1 MIFCK
6 NHGNMRKR
14 CGNHRFLLVVKVGD
28 LLKKNNLE
36 KIRSSFFFGFGRL
49 GLVRQ
54 KIGGDRAAAES
65 CGEQKT
71 GMVYGQAQFLSLR

>member
-1 MIFCK
+1 MDLWVIFGK

-36 KIRSSFFFGFGRL
+36 KIRSSVFWFWKVGVGKAKDRW
-49 GLVRQ
+49 RQ
-54 KIGGDRAAAES
+54 GG
-65 CGEQKT
+65 G
-71 GMVYGQAQFLSLR
+71 

>member
-1 MIFCK
+1 MIFGK

-36 KIRSSFFFGFGRL
+36 KIRSSFF
-49 GLVRQ
+49 LVLE
-54 KIGGDRAAAES
+54 GWGW
-65 CGEQKT
+65 
-71 GMVYGQAQFLSLR
+71 

>member
-1 MIFCK
+1 
-6 NHGNMRKR
+6 MRKK

-28 LLKKNNLE
+28 LLKNNLE
-36 KIRSSFFFGFGRL
+36 KIRSSSFFGFGRL
-49 GLVRQ
+49 GSVRQ